1 MRILVTGADGFV
13 GRHAVARF
21 GALGHDVTAVVK
33 RGARPVDAPRCC
45 EMDLADGA
53 SVAALAHPDVD
64 GVLHLA
70 AVASGGD
77 ARRDPGAAWDVNAAG
92 TARVCEVFGQ
102 LRAEGR
108 SDPLVLVVSTAEVY
122 GQGQA
127 RPRTERDDPAPC
139 SPYAASKL
147 GAEIA
152 AQEVARRTGLRV
164 VIVRAFPHSG
174 AGHDTRFV
182 LPAFARRLIAAK
194 AAGGGTVAVG
204 NLDPIRDF
212 LHVSDVVDAYLA
224 LLTDGEP
231 GEVYNV
237 ASGEGHSIR
246 ELLAKLAHVVGV
258 TVEPLEDPDMVRP
271 AEIAHL
277 VGDAEKLRTRTGW
290 EPHETIDAM
299 LAEVVRAQAN

>member
-21 GALGHDVTAVVK
+21 GRLGHDVTAVVK
-33 RGARPVDAPRCC
+33 RGAAPVDAARCS
-45 EMDLADGA
+45 EMDLADRA
-53 SVAALAHPDVD
+53 SVAALADPDVEA
-64 GVLHLA
+64 VVHLA

-77 ARRDPGAAWDVNAAG
+77 ARRDPGAAWEVNAAG

-102 LRAEGR
+102 LQAEGR

-122 GQGQA
+122 GQGEA
-127 RPRTERDDPAPC
+127 RLRTERDVPAPC

-164 VIVRAFPHSG
+164 VVVRAFPHSG

-194 AAGGGTVAVG
+194 AAGERTVAVG
-204 NLDPIRDF
+204 NVDPIRDF
-212 LHVSDVVDAYLA
+212 LHVSDVVDAYVA
-224 LLTDGEP
+224 LLADGEP

-246 ELLAKLAHVVGV
+246 DLFGKLAHLVGA
-258 TVEPLEDPDMVRP
+258 TVAPAVDPHMVRS

-277 VGDAEKLRTRTGW
+277 VGDASKLRTRTGW
-290 EPHETIDAM
+290 EPRETIDTM
-299 LAEVVRAQAN
+299 LAEIVRAQAN